1 MRERN
6 GRIKNVNPGFL
17 FTGAVGSAG
26 LKGKRGENGERGPP
40 GKMGPQGVQ
49 GPIGLKGNK
58 GELGLP
64 GPNGPKGD
72 LGPQGFKGNKGEI
85 GLRGDRGVQGPL
97 GPPGRL
103 GPKGEMGVPGHKGN
117 IGYRGD
123 KGTLGDAGPKGEKG
137 DAWVTS
143 KSAFSVGLTSQSKLP
158 AVNVPIRFD
167 KIIYNQ
173 QNHYDPQ
180 TGRFTCTTAGTY
192 FFAYHVT
199 VYSRNVKVALVKNGA
214 RIIHTTD
221 NYQSGEDQAA
231 GGTVL
236 HLDVAD
242 RVWLQVTG
250 GELYNGLFADED
262 DDTTFSGFLIFAD

>member
-1 MRERN
+1 
-6 GRIKNVNPGFL
+6 
-17 FTGAVGSAG
+17 
-26 LKGKRGENGERGPP
+26 
-40 GKMGPQGVQ
+40 MGPQGVQ

-64 GPNGPKGD
+64 GPHGPKGD

-85 GLRGDRGVQGPL
+85 GLRGERGVQGQL

-103 GPKGEMGVPGHKGN
+103 GPKGEIGVPGHKGN

-123 KGTLGDAGPKGEKG
+123 KGTQGDAGPKGEKG
-137 DAWVTS
+137 DAWVIS

-167 KIIYNQ
+167 KIIYNR

-180 TGRFTCTTAGTY
+180 TGRFTCSTAGTY

-242 RVWLQVTG
+242 KVWLQVTG